1 MFIMA
6 STLEYI
12 IVNINLTV
20 NSDTYLIAFNVSSQI
35 SIKPT
40 PSNFPSWYAQLMSL
54 LVGYDIRGYL
64 DGTII
69 CLSETLSNPTTGS
82 SSTSASNPA
91 FRRWFW

>member
-12 IVNINLTV
+12 VVNINLTV
-20 NSDTYLIAFNVSSQI
+20 NSDTYLIAFNVSSQL
-35 SIKPT
+35 SIKST
-40 PSNFPSWYAQLMSL
+40 PSNSPSWYAQLMSL

-69 CLSETLSNPTTGS
+69 CLSETLSNPTIGS